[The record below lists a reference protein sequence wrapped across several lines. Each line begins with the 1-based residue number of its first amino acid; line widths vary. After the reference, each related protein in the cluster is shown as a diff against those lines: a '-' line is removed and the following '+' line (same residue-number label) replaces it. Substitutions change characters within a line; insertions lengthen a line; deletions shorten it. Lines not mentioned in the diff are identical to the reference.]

1 MIILSGSD
9 TAVSFTDETSID
21 ARQTNNQ
28 KVSVHAEIV
37 REKPYD
43 WFLKIL
49 SYFPDVKGELKSN
62 RVVVG
67 YFNLQESE
75 RNYINSTL
83 KFARIHIVDPR
94 PYISDVK
101 KAINKI
107 LPNKNVDLF
116 LNELSVKQKQAAEE
130 LAENLNILAAQN
142 MYFDAPHRKLKF
154 YTESFQRFYGY
165 GYSRFINTGEKDD
178 FEHFD
183 HKPFLNKKGRIRIE
197 NLTHY
202 LSKSGSVF
210 MDAIDEAKNAPDML
224 FSPVSKIKLVKTL
237 SKGRAFDAGNDKAL
251 KWIDERRQESIRAAD
266 QFSHYRWLLNSQPLE
281 SIDSKKSTFIQAADI
296 AAGIAKAVYERFGIV
311 GIVKLFEYT
320 NYNGKRISQNDAE
333 LIEQGKFEK

>member
-1 MIILSGSD
+1 MLILSGSD

-21 ARQTNNQ
+21 ARLTNSE
-28 KVSVHAEIV
+28 KVSVHAEVI

-49 SYFPDVKGELKSN
+49 SYFPDIKGELKSN

-75 RNYINSTL
+75 RNYLNSTL

-101 KAINKI
+101 KAVNQI

-116 LNELSVKQKQAAEE
+116 LSELSVKQKQVAEE
-130 LAENLNILAAQN
+130 IANNLNLLIAQN
-142 MYFDAPHRKLKF
+142 MYFDAPHKRLKF
-154 YTESFQRFYGY
+154 YAETFQRFYGY
-165 GYSRFINTGEKDD
+165 GYSRLINAQEKDEFKD
-178 FEHFD
+178 FD
-183 HKPFLNKKGRIRIE
+183 YKPFLDKRGRMRIE

-210 MDAIDEAKNAPDML
+210 MDAIDEAKAAPEVFL
-224 FSPVSKIKLVKTL
+224 SPVNKIGLLRTL
-237 SKGRAFDAGNDKAL
+237 SKGRAFDAGNDKAVR
-251 KWIDERRQESIRAAD
+251 WVDDRRQESIRHAD
-266 QFSHYRWLLNSQPLE
+266 GFSQYRWLLKPQPIE

-296 AAGIAKAVYERFGIV
+296 AAGIAKAVYERYGIV
-311 GIVKLFEYT
+311 GVVKLFEYT
-320 NYNGKRISQNDAE
+320 NYNGKRISLNDVDS
-333 LIEQGKFEK
+333 LPGF